1 MKPLLLFLFVS
12 TATRL
17 LSQTIENVDF
27 RAVGKTIVVSYD
39 FLKRKDTTI
48 NIEVYFKSDKG
59 EVITPKYL
67 SGDLRN
73 VHPGISKQIIWEILK
88 EGFYLSGRFL
98 VEIKEKRAYRTTI
111 LGNQRWYAENL
122 YTSKFRNGDEIPE
135 AKTAEQWKQSIL
147 KRQPAWCYFNN
158 DPSTEATYGKLYNS
172 FALND
177 PRNITPEGWFVPTV
191 AEWDQVYSLYAD
203 MNIALNKL
211 KSTKGWSPSMAKN
224 SNGTNESG
232 FSAYPNGYRN
242 ENGEFINTEGKT
254 ASFWCFDNDGSGNLR
269 VHCIK
274 GNPQEPRSVIEDMG
288 DAGEGHP
295 IRLFSNE
302 MTFTEVYMMGNVWMK
317 ENLNLFRFRNGD
329 IIPEA
334 KTAAEW
340 KNAAERGTPAWCY
353 YNNDSK
359 NSAFGKLYNWYA
371 VNDKRG
377 LAPKGWHVPSSEEWK
392 SVKMVTYVNP
402 SGHLQTVEQ
411 ANEMD
416 KINGNHLKSQTG
428 WEPIYDPYRG
438 KLDGNGQDTKGFSAL
453 PGGSRLPK
461 EYDNYDYNDLLF
473 QGIGW
478 LGAWWTSS
486 EKNNNEVYIYIIN
499 GKLGLKLWSASKGWG
514 YSVRCVKNK

>member
-1 MKPLLLFLFVS
+1 MKSLFLLFFIAAATQLF
-12 TATRL
+12 
-17 LSQTIENVDF
+17 SQTIENVDF
-27 RAVGKTIVVSYD
+27 RAEEKTIVISYD
-39 FLKRKDTTI
+39 LLKRKDTTI
-48 NIEVYFKSDKG
+48 NIKVYFKSDKG

-73 VHPGISKQIIWEILK
+73 VHPGTSKQIIWDILK

-111 LGNQRWYAENL
+111 LGNQRWCAENL

-135 AKTAEQWKQSIL
+135 AKTAEQWKKAIL
-147 KRQPAWCYFNN
+147 KRQ
-158 DPSTEATYGKLYNS
+158 
-172 FALND
+172 
-177 PRNITPEGWFVPTV
+177 
-191 AEWDQVYSLYAD
+191 
-203 MNIALNKL
+203 
-211 KSTKGWSPSMAKN
+211 
-224 SNGTNESG
+224 
-232 FSAYPNGYRN
+232 
-242 ENGEFINTEGKT
+242 
-254 ASFWCFDNDGSGNLR
+254 
-269 VHCIK
+269 
-274 GNPQEPRSVIEDMG
+274 
-288 DAGEGHP
+288 
-295 IRLFSNE
+295 
-302 MTFTEVYMMGNVWMK
+302 
-317 ENLNLFRFRNGD
+317 
-329 IIPEA
+329 
-334 KTAAEW
+334 
-340 KNAAERGTPAWCY
+340 PAWCY

-392 SVKMVTYVNP
+392 TLKMVTYVNP
-402 SGHLQTVEQ
+402 SGNLQTVEQ

-478 LGAWWTSS
+478 QGVWWTSS
-486 EKNNNEVYIYIIN
+486 EKNNNEVYIYTISW
-499 GKLGLKLWSASKGWG
+499 KLGLKPWSESKGWG
-514 YSVRCVKNK
+514 YFVRCVKDK